1 MFTYLKKFF
10 FLNMYF
16 FLYFS
21 VNLYLRKHNFP
32 FMLPTLNGY
41 QTLKQ
46 SIYVSKV
53 HVGGK
58 LAAMQPTKSFF

>member
-1 MFTYLKKFF
+1 
-10 FLNMYF
+10 MYF